1 MTAKLYLTISAII
14 AVLFGIGFILIPE
27 RMGELYG
34 VIQNGASILNIRF
47 FGAALLSIG
56 VISWL
61 ARDFRDWDAVRAV
74 LIGSVVGDVFG
85 GLVNIWGT
93 FRGLMNGLAWSTT
106 ILYVLLLLG
115 ALYCLYIGSQKPAHA
130 R

>member
-1 MTAKLYLTISAII
+1 MTAKLYLTISAIV
-14 AVLFGIGFILIPE
+14 AVLFGIGFILIPA

-34 VIQNGASILNIRF
+34 VVQNGTSILNIRF
-47 FGAALLSIG
+47 FGAALLSIA

-61 ARDFRDWDAVRAV
+61 ARDFRDWEAVRAV

-93 FRGLMNGLAWSTT
+93 FRGLMNELAWSTT

-115 ALYCLYIGSQKPAHA
+115 ALYCLYAGSQKPAHA
-130 R
+130 H

>member
-14 AVLFGIGFILIPE
+14 AVLFGIGFILIPA

-34 VIQNGASILNIRF
+34 VIQNGTSILNIRF
-47 FGAALLSIG
+47 FGSALLSIA

-85 GLVNIWGT
+85 GLVNLWGT
-93 FRGLMNGLAWSTT
+93 FRGVMNGLAWSTT

-115 ALYCLYIGSQKPAHA
+115 ALYCLYTGSRKPAQAH
-130 R
+130 

>member
-1 MTAKLYLTISAII
+1 M
-14 AVLFGIGFILIPE
+14 
-27 RMGELYG
+27 
-34 VIQNGASILNIRF
+34 QNGASILNIRF

-93 FRGLMNGLAWSTT
+93 FRGLTNGLAWSTT

-130 R
+130 H

>member
-14 AVLFGIGFILIPE
+14 AVLFGIGFILIPV
-27 RMGELYG
+27 RMGVLYG
-34 VIQNGASILNIRF
+34 VIQNGTSILNIRF
-47 FGAALLSIG
+47 FGSALLSIA

-74 LIGSVVGDVFG
+74 LIGSAVGDVFG
-85 GLVNIWGT
+85 GLVNLWGT
-93 FRGLMNGLAWSTT
+93 FRGVMNGLAWSTT

-115 ALYCLYIGSQKPAHA
+115 ALYCLYTGSRKPAQA
-130 R
+130 N